1 MIKATVIIVPYAYCS
16 YVNPKLKLLKIILP
30 LYIVCDSRARLVN
43 PHINN
48 LKIEPN
54 KSISKL
60 KGGFRRNQLNFNV
73 I

>member
-30 LYIVCDSRARLVN
+30 LYNILCDSRARLVN

-48 LKIEPN
+48 YKI
-54 KSISKL
+54 
-60 KGGFRRNQLNFNV
+60 
-73 I
+73 